1 MGQACDRDGRAAAAI
16 AITLTLDD
24 YVPDS
29 ATARYIGLRIPGE
42 RGYRVF
48 GVATFTGPSKTLT
61 LTDAWPSGV
70 AFPGAAGNPAH
81 DTIWIYDF
89 KATPGQKVRVVSVQP
104 QAGLTGASVA
114 VVPELTEF
122 WDYVWNGDYTP
133 PVSQSLLPFGLP
145 AVAGLSV
152 SEELRR
158 QGNAYDVELTAMWS
172 ASGAYR
178 SAQVWGA
185 TAGNEL
191 QKLGETPDL
200 RWSWRANLDEVWSI
214 EVRPFGTLGRTG
226 TLASAVYTVAG
237 LSVASEVAV
246 HGDKLHAVAPLAAPV
261 QLPTQRELGLHDLAA
276 QAKGLRCVAIM
287 ASEEEVMGVNDR
299 VQLSAAEAVMQR
311 RLREAAMRRCSGE
324 PDPTQSTRSA
334 SDRLAQSTSRCRAVS
349 MSSRSSRRVRV
360 LGSSF
365 NVARRRAMRARAS
378 GPASGSISTSR
389 SAVMARSK
397 VLMRL
402 AGRQTTSVR
411 RLSSAVRERPSDT
424 RSGGGRSMLR
434 AGSLIGRN

>member
-1 MGQACDRDGRAAAAI
+1 MTDPATGTSLNPARISSVGITSEAHAAVMARFHMAQSLFQRKDIGFDTDLEHLTYQRNSVLALSHDVTQWGYGGRVQAAADVAGV
-16 AITLTLDD
+16 ITLTLDD

-158 QGNAYDVELTAMWS
+158 QGNGYYVELTAVWS
-172 ASGAYR
+172 ATGAYR
-178 SAQVWGA
+178 SAQVWAA
-185 TAGNEL
+185 TAGNDL

-200 RWSWRANLDEVWSI
+200 RFSWRANLDEVWSI

-226 TLASAVYTVAG
+226 TLGSATYFVAG
-237 LSVASEVAV
+237 LSVSPDAPTGVTSTPTHLFFTPSEALDIAGYVV
-246 HGDKLHAVAPLAAPV
+246 RYNVGTDTEWSVGTPLHAVTDGYAGGLVSGSPWPMPRTRHGSWPRSAGKSKRRT
-261 QLPTQRELGLHDLAA
+261 LPTRMP
-276 QAKGLRCVAIM
+276 AI
-287 ASEEEVMGVNDR
+287 
-299 VQLSAAEAVMQR
+299 
-311 RLREAAMRRCSGE
+311 
-324 PDPTQSTRSA
+324 T
-334 SDRLAQSTSRCRAVS
+334 
-349 MSSRSSRRVRV
+349 
-360 LGSSF
+360 
-365 NVARRRAMRARAS
+365 
-378 GPASGSISTSR
+378 GP
-389 SAVMARSK
+389 K
-397 VLMRL
+397 
-402 AGRQTTSVR
+402 
-411 RLSSAVRERPSDT
+411 
-424 RSGGGRSMLR
+424 
-434 AGSLIGRN
+434 